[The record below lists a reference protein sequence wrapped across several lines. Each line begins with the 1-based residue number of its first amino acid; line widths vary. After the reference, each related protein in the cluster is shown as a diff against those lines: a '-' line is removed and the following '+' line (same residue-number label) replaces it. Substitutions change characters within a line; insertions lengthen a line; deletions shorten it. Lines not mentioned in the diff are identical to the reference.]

1 MNIQPRNMKQ
11 EQQIDKTLESLNG
24 LQRVPVPEGLRKR
37 LESIPKEIIIMD
49 SRIPLHS
56 VWLAAA
62 SILFL
67 IAFNVLSVKHYKS
80 AQSAKDNTIY
90 TEYFSYLDEI

>member
-1 MNIQPRNMKQ
+1 MKQ

-24 LQRVPVPEGLRKR
+24 LQRIPVPEGLRKR
-37 LESIPKEIIIMD
+37 LESIPGEIIIMD
-49 SRIPLHS
+49 NRIPMRS
-56 VWLAAA
+56 VWPAVA

-67 IAFNVLSVKHYKS
+67 ITFNVVAVRHYTGT
-80 AQSAKDNTIY
+80 QTEKDNTIY